1 MASNVMRA
9 LITVAGNTAVVS
21 DVPIPEPAEDEVRIK
36 VHSVALNPVDPLYV
50 AHPTD
55 KPGRVVGSDV
65 AGTVD
70 KLGKNVTEWAVGD
83 KVAGLLQGAT
93 SGNSRPGGF
102 AEYAILESDLVIRIP
117 SGISFDEAATFPLCS
132 LTAAQALFIRLEITP
147 PFVSPF
153 KFRPTALDS
162 PAILVYSGATSVGL
176 FAIELAKTLRT
187 PSGKPYRIF
196 ATASPKNHT
205 KLLSLG
211 VEAVFDY
218 RSPTWPEE
226 AREAS
231 GGISYAVDCIS
242 EDNSTAHIS
251 QTFVEGGG
259 KIAVIRKAAWNR
271 EGVRSDVTPL
281 YGAVWVGLGHEI
293 MYNGEILPASPSW
306 RDLTVAFFR
315 YLSGGSPT
323 DPTRF
328 PIAANPIRLMPG
340 GLDRIVPDAFA
351 LIGSGKVSDRV
362 LYEKEYGSR
371 PWMRPISGEKLV
383 YRIGE

>member
-1 MASNVMRA
+1 
-9 LITVAGNTAVVS
+9 
-21 DVPIPEPAEDEVRIK
+21 
-36 VHSVALNPVDPLYV
+36 
-50 AHPTD
+50 
-55 KPGRVVGSDV
+55 
-65 AGTVD
+65 
-70 KLGKNVTEWAVGD
+70 
-83 KVAGLLQGAT
+83 
-93 SGNSRPGGF
+93 
-102 AEYAILESDLVIRIP
+102 
-117 SGISFDEAATFPLCS
+117 
-132 LTAAQALFIRLEITP
+132 
-147 PFVSPF
+147 VSPF

-196 ATASPKNHT
+196 ATASPKNHA

-293 MYNGEILPASPSW
+293 MYNGMFLSSILPGSRLICHTTGEILPASPSW